1 MKTKKKAA
9 RDEGCILFVDDDAS
23 IRESLGDLLIACSFK
38 VLVADS
44 YDSAT
49 KVLQTT
55 KQEIETILCDIKMPG
70 KSGLEVLR
78 YVNEHDLNV
87 PVIFLTG
94 VATLE
99 TCREAV
105 RDGALEYLLKPVD
118 EKDQLVFSLRHG
130 VNMYRCRKK
139 QRQMQADVIFMAEK
153 QCDLLEKLVSDPEA
167 RDVVLKKVTGIIQE
181 WKKT

>member
-1 MKTKKKAA
+1 MKTKKSST

-23 IRESLGDLLIACSFK
+23 IRESLGDLLTTCGFE
-38 VLVADS
+38 VLVAHS
-44 YDSAT
+44 YNSAV
-49 KVLQTT
+49 KVLETT

-70 KSGLEVLR
+70 KSGVEVLR

-99 TCREAV
+99 TCRDAV
-105 RDGALEYLLKPVD
+105 KDGALEYLLKPVD

-130 VNMYRCRKK
+130 VDMYRCRKE
-139 QRQMQADVIFMAEK
+139 QSQMQADVVKMAED
-153 QCDLLEKLVSDPEA
+153 QCDILENLISHPKAKNIVMERIDDIIRKS
-167 RDVVLKKVTGIIQE
+167 KKC
-181 WKKT
+181 